1 MNDNQKA
8 NLGPC
13 PRKARSRVILLYHSR
28 PRHRFEIFFPLSDT
42 DSPVPTAGERR
53 RHILVPLIVGCA
65 FFMEGLDSTMGAVSI
80 PAMASGR
87 SRRPGCGSRRRS

>member
-1 MNDNQKA
+1 VDEA
-8 NLGPC
+8 G
-13 PRKARSRVILLYHSR
+13 S
-28 PRHRFEIFFPLSDT
+28 
-42 DSPVPTAGERR
+42 TAPPAAEEGRR
-53 RHILVPLIVGCA
+53 ILVPLIVGCA